1 MKIKKNRRQKISKEP
16 KQKPELFPAVKT
28 LQNCKIWDF
37 SLKGIMDFLTQYMN
51 KNYIKV
57 HYCEILEPPG
67 GERIG
72 KLPEW
77 KKESRSHKK

>member
-1 MKIKKNRRQKISKEP
+1 
-16 KQKPELFPAVKT
+16 
-28 LQNCKIWDF
+28 
-37 SLKGIMDFLTQYMN
+37 MDFLTQYMN

-67 GERIG
+67 EERIG
-72 KLPEW
+72 KVPEW